1 MMSPTSKTVIAKQH
15 DEVVKRLQDWI
26 ERRSGRKIAGIPTV
40 RNTWQSW
47 RATPDFK
54 KPTSLSR
61 GRKDRH
67 AAGPRHESGR
77 RARRVESAPGPAR
90 LRRYRSEHDR
100 RLRSDEH
107 VQRFAAYSSATDRK
121 STRLNSSHVSES
133 RM

>member
-26 ERRSGRKIAGIPTV
+26 ERRSRRKIAGIPKV
-40 RNTWQSW
+40 RNTWESW

-61 GRKDRH
+61 GREDRH

-77 RARRVESAPGPAR
+77 RARRVESGPGQKR
-90 LRRYRSEHDR
+90 LRRHRSEHR
-100 RLRSDEH
+100 PRVRSA
-107 VQRFAAYSSATDRK
+107 RART
-121 STRLNSSHVSES
+121 
-133 RM
+133 